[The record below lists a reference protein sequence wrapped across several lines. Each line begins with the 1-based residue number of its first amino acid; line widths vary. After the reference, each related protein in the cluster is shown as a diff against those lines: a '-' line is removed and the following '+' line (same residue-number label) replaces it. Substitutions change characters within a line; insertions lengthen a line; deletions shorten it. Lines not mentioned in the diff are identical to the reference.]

1 MAADAAADVV
11 ADSAT
16 QPVVLLF
23 LVVLYL
29 VVLAQLVAVVLL
41 TKLFSVKFTFQTVL
55 KFRSL
60 TRLLLTVKFLSSTLT
75 T

>member
-55 KFRSL
+55 KFRFL